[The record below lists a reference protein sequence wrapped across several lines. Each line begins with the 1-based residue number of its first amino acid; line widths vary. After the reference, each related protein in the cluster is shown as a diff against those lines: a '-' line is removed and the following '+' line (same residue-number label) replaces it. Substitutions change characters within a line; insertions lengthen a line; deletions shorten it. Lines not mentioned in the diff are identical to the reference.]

1 MTKKQAKFKKTHKL
15 SLKGEEFM
23 SRILLDG
30 ENQITNPYTN
40 SHPAVDVVKKWY
52 QQDTVIAHSAGEVVM
67 VQTGQ
72 RHNPGSTGN
81 ASYGNFVK
89 IKHDDGYYTLY
100 AHLKE
105 VYVKKGDRV
114 NKAARL
120 GYMGDTGNAY
130 GVHLHFEIRNQSDV
144 RIDPEPYL
152 DRDLPSNVGEKRYQ
166 VYDNVKKYW
175 LPNVLVGSND
185 YAGNF
190 GNAIGGVYADTY
202 RMRVH
207 DMNKGYW
214 LPWVENRRDYAGNLG
229 NSIDGVQIENATY
242 RVHLRGGSW
251 LSWVNKVDNTNN
263 GYAGIYGKAIDAI
276 QIK

>member
-1 MTKKQAKFKKTHKL
+1 
-15 SLKGEEFM
+15 M

-30 ENQITNPYTN
+30 ENQITNPYSN

-72 RHNPGSTGN
+72 PHNPGSTGN

-105 VYVKKGDRV
+105 VYVNKGDRV
-114 NKAARL
+114 SQSQRL

-152 DRDLPSNVGEKRYQ
+152 DRDLPSDTRSIKYQ
-166 VYDNVKKYW
+166 VYDNVKNIGF
-175 LPNVLVGSND
+175 LMFSLEQMTMLVILEMQS
-185 YAGNF
+185 
-190 GNAIGGVYADTY
+190 
-202 RMRVH
+202 
-207 DMNKGYW
+207 
-214 LPWVENRRDYAGNLG
+214 VECMPIL
-229 NSIDGVQIENATY
+229 IE
-242 RVHLRGGSW
+242 
-251 LSWVNKVDNTNN
+251 
-263 GYAGIYGKAIDAI
+263 
-276 QIK
+276 

>member
-1 MTKKQAKFKKTHKL
+1 
-15 SLKGEEFM
+15 M

-30 ENQITNPYTN
+30 ENQITNPYSN

-144 RIDPEPYL
+144 RIDPDADFQPSVVISLQHSGGIGKYAAVPGEITPLEFPHPEAVKMEYGKRNLAVLHAL
-152 DRDLPSNVGEKRYQ
+152 D
-166 VYDNVKKYW
+166 
-175 LPNVLVGSND
+175 
-185 YAGNF
+185 
-190 GNAIGGVYADTY
+190 
-202 RMRVH
+202 
-207 DMNKGYW
+207 KG
-214 LPWVENRRDYAGNLG
+214 A
-229 NSIDGVQIENATY
+229 DGVLIVA
-242 RVHLRGGSW
+242 GG
-251 LSWVNKVDNTNN
+251 K
-263 GYAGIYGKAIDAI
+263 GG
-276 QIK
+276 